1 MKVYLGKYT
10 TWIGPYQIAEFLCF
24 WARPVKDEYGIKV
37 KPEWVHEFGTWLAE
51 DRNGEPSYLAC
62 FCEWLQS
69 KKKRIEFVHI
79 DNYDVWGMDHT
90 IALIILPMLKKLKT
104 QKHGYGWIDNKDVP
118 KELRSSAPGARAGIK
133 NKWDWDNYAEARYS
147 WMMDELI
154 WTFEQ
159 LADDDNGES
168 RFYDHSE
175 SSKEKDFNRSMQ
187 KLKVD
192 RSGLELHQKRIEN
205 GLRLFGKY
213 FRTLWD

>member
-10 TWIGPYQIAEFLCF
+10 SWIGPYQIAEMLMF
-24 WARPVKDEYGIKV
+24 WLNKDIEENAERI
-37 KPEWVHEFGTWLAE
+37 HNFGHWLAE
-51 DRNGEPSYLAC
+51 NRDGSESRLSK
-62 FCEWLQS
+62 FCNWVQS
-69 KKKRIEFVHI
+69 KKKRVEYVHI

-90 IALIILPMLKKLKT
+90 LALIIHPMLVKLKT

-118 KELRSSAPGARAGIK
+118 KELRSTATGARAGLK
-133 NKWDWDNYAEARYS
+133 NKYDWDNYAEARYS
-147 WMMDELI
+147 WVLDELI

-159 LADDDNGES
+159 LANDDNNES
-168 RFYDHSE
+168 QFYDHTE
-175 SSKEKDFNRSMQ
+175 SSKEKDFNKSIK

-192 RSGLELHQKRIEN
+192 RTGLEAHQKRIEN

>member
-10 TWIGPYQIAEFLCF
+10 SWIGPYQIAELLLF
-24 WARPVKDEYGIKV
+24 WLDKDKEEDAERI
-37 KPEWVHEFGTWLAE
+37 HEFGNRLAE
-51 DRNGEPSYLAC
+51 DKDGNDTWLTR
-62 FCEWLQS
+62 FCQWVQS
-69 KKKRIEFVHI
+69 KKKRVEFVHI

-90 IALIILPMLKKLKT
+90 LALIILPMLRKLQT

-118 KELRSSAPGARAGIK
+118 KELRSSARGARTGIK
-133 NKWDWDNYAEARYS
+133 NSYDWDNYAEARYS
-147 WMMDELI
+147 WMMAELI

-159 LADDDNGES
+159 LADDCDNEDQ
-168 RFYDHSE
+168 FFDHTE
-175 SSKEKDFNRSMQ
+175 SSKEKDLNKSIR

-192 RSGLELHQKRIEN
+192 RVGLKAHQDRIEN